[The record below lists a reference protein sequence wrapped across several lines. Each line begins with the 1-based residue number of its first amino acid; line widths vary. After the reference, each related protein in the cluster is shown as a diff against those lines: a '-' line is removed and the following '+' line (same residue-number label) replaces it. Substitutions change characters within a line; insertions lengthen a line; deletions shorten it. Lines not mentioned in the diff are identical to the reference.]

1 MAQSPPAFNR
11 SLSLLDLTML
21 GFGAVFGSGWL
32 FAASHVAAIAGPAS
46 ILSWFAGGFAVLLLG
61 LVYCELAAALPE
73 AGGMIRYPAYAH
85 GPLLGAL
92 LGFITVIAYSSLISI
107 EIIAARQYAGSW
119 IPGLTANSAG
129 DATLLGWGVQFVVL
143 VGMLR
148 LNISGVKTFA
158 LFNNIITVFKFIVP
172 VMVTVMLLV
181 HMHPGNFTAWGF
193 APFGRQSVEAAVS
206 VGGIIFA
213 YLGLTPIIAVA
224 SEVRNPQRTIPIALT
239 LSIFLATLV
248 YVLLQVAFIGCVP
261 ADMLTAKG
269 WAGIDRV
276 LPLPFHDIAIALG
289 LGWLATAVVIDAVVS
304 PSGTGNIYMGSTA
317 RIIYAWSRSG
327 TFLPWFGKLDTRHG
341 VPRRATFLTF
351 GLCIFWML
359 PFPSWEALI
368 GVVSS
373 ALIMSYAFAPVAAAA
388 LRRSAPDL
396 TRPFRVSYM
405 RVLGPVSFMIASLI
419 VFWSGWHTLSWLL
432 AVQLAFGVIFLAVQ
446 GARDM
451 DAMRENLRSSAW
463 VLAYFAGMLVLSAC
477 GSLGGYSLLAHPF
490 DDVVVAVFSGLI
502 FIWGERAAYRDMQ
515 LPASSLPPVGTVM
528 DPDVV
533 IANEPVIST

>member
-1 MAQSPPAFNR
+1 MTRQQPAFSR
-11 SLSLLDLTML
+11 SLSLLDLIML

-46 ILSWFAGGFAVLLLG
+46 ILSWLAGGIAVLLLG

-85 GPLLGAL
+85 GPLLGGL

-119 IPGLTANSAG
+119 FPALTANKAG
-129 DATLLGWGVQFVVL
+129 DATLLGWMAQFVVL
-143 VGMLR
+143 LGMLR

-172 VMVTVMLLV
+172 VLVTVMLLL
-181 HMHPGNFTAWGF
+181 HLRAANFTTWGF
-193 APFGRQSVEAAVS
+193 APFGQQSIEAAVS

-224 SEVRNPQRTIPIALT
+224 SEVDNPQRTIPIALT
-239 LSIFLATLV
+239 LSVLLATLV
-248 YVLLQVAFIGCVP
+248 YILLQVAFIGSVP
-261 ADMLTAKG
+261 TDLLAARG
-269 WAGIDRV
+269 WSGIDRV
-276 LPLPFHDIAIALG
+276 LPLPFHDIALVLG
-289 LGWLATAVVIDAVVS
+289 LGWLGSAVVIDAVIS
-304 PSGTGNIYMGSTA
+304 PTGTGNIYMGSTA

-327 TFLPWFGKLDTRHG
+327 TFLPWFAHLDSRHH

-351 GLCIFWML
+351 GLCVFWML

-396 TRPFRVSYM
+396 HRPFRVSCM

-432 AVQLAFGVIFLAVQ
+432 SVQLAFGLVYLGVQ
-446 GARDM
+446 GFRDM
-451 DAMRENLRSSAW
+451 AAMRENLRSSAW
-463 VLAYFAGMLVLSAC
+463 VLVYFMGMLVLSAT
-477 GSLGGYSLLAHPF
+477 GSLGGYDIVPRPF
-490 DDVVVAVFSGLI
+490 DDMAVALFAAVI
-502 FIWGERAAYRDMQ
+502 FVWGERTAHRDMK
-515 LPASSLPPVGTVM
+515 LPSTPTDAG
-528 DPDVV
+528 VV
-533 IANEPVIST
+533 EDIRAIIANEPTVST